1 MNDNSRLTT
10 FPANLAEATEKKKEV
25 LPSNRVKS
33 RKKGVIAYPENPFW
47 QPVEVEIGR
56 KKVTINSGFVAKND
70 TGEITHTAGLHR
82 IEEVD
87 EDQFIKLYTKNL
99 NVFFDLSLASQKL
112 LQCVLKIVQANPRC
126 VGIHLEWLDMEDYA
140 TSIGFKYSRTTYHR
154 ALHEM
159 LEKGF
164 LAESE
169 RISYFWINPHLF
181 FNGDRMVLVTE
192 YRKKHRPD
200 AKPTAEKLQN
210 DADLRAQLERNGQLR
225 LDDEHGACGAPDGPA
240 GT

>member
-1 MNDNSRLTT
+1 MNDNSPLTT
-10 FPANLAEATEKKKEV
+10 FPADLTEKQKEV

-33 RKKGVIAYPENPFW
+33 RKKGVIAYAENPFW
-47 QPVEVEIGR
+47 KPVEVEIGK

-70 TGEITHTAGLHR
+70 TGETTHVAGLHR

-99 NVFFDLSLASQKL
+99 NVFFDLTPASQKL
-112 LQCVLKIVQANPRC
+112 LQCVLKLVQENPRC
-126 VGIHLEWLDMEDYA
+126 IGIHLDWIDMLDYSA
-140 TSIGFKYSRTTYHR
+140 SVGFKYSRASYHR

-169 RISYFWINPHLF
+169 RSNYFWINPHLF

-200 AKPTAEKLQN
+200 ATPTPAKLESDAQVRAE
-210 DADLRAQLERNGQLR
+210 LERRGQLR
-225 LDDEHGACGAPDGPA
+225 LTNED
-240 GT
+240 

>member
-1 MNDNSRLTT
+1 MSDNSNLET
-10 FPANLAEATEKKKEV
+10 FPSIITEKQKEV
-25 LPSNRVKS
+25 LPSVRVKS
-33 RKKGVIAYPENPFW
+33 RKKGVVAYAENPFW
-47 QPVEVEIGR
+47 KPVEVEIGR

-70 TGEITHTAGLHR
+70 TGETTHIAGLHR

-99 NVFFDLSLASQKL
+99 NVFFDLTPASQKL
-112 LQCVLKIVQANPRC
+112 LQCVLRLVQANPRC
-126 VGIHLEWLDMEDYA
+126 IGIHLDWMDMQDYA
-140 TSIGFKYSRTTYHR
+140 AEFDFKYSRASYHR

-169 RISYFWINPHLF
+169 RSNYFWINPHLF

-192 YRKKHRPD
+192 YRKKKRPN
-200 AKPTAEKLQN
+200 AKPTTEKLQS
-210 DADLRAQLERNGQLR
+210 DAELREQLEQNGQLR
-225 LDDEHGACGAPDGPA
+225 LNG
-240 GT
+240 